1 MSTVEWNAYDRVEV
15 HNGGMTDIDT
25 PVGVATTTTLALKEW
40 GAVVHAL
47 LDGRQTVL
55 LRKGGIRERRFD
67 VSRDRFVL
75 FPTVAHAHAE
85 RVRAGQDD
93 VLTAGAADVDEEH
106 ATFVVRAGVEL
117 VDVIATSDPAG
128 LADLTDLHIWKPEHI
143 DERLAFRPKHPL
155 QVLVVRAFTLPRLVT
170 LARVPEYG
178 GCSSWVDLPVDWNGE
193 GRATYDITHL
203 RGVADRVRGALV
215 G

>member
-1 MSTVEWNAYDRVEV
+1 
-15 HNGGMTDIDT
+15 MTDIDT
-25 PVGVATTTTLALKEW
+25 PKSTATTTTLALKEW

-85 RVRAGQDD
+85 RVRTGHED
-93 VLTAGAADVDEEH
+93 VLAAGATDVDEERS
-106 ATFVVRAGVEL
+106 TFVVRAGVEL
-117 VDVIATSDPAG
+117 VDMIPTSDAAALAG
-128 LADLTDLHIWKPEHI
+128 LTDLHIWKPEHI
-143 DERLAFRPKHPL
+143 EERLAFRPKHPL
-155 QVLVVRAFTLPRLVT
+155 QVLIVRAFALPQQVT

-178 GCSSWVDLPVDWNGE
+178 GCSSWVDLPVDWSGE
-193 GRATYDITHL
+193 GHATYGITHL
-203 RGVADRVRGALV
+203 RGVADRVRGALE

>member
-1 MSTVEWNAYDRVEV
+1 MSTVEWNASDRVGV

-25 PVGVATTTTLALKEW
+25 PVGVATTTLALKEW

-85 RVRAGQDD
+85 RVRAGHDD
-93 VLTAGAADVDEEH
+93 VLAAGAADVDEEH

-117 VDVIATSDPAG
+117 VDVIATSDAAG

-155 QVLVVRAFTLPRLVT
+155 QVLVVRAFALPQQVT

-193 GRATYDITHL
+193 GHATYDPTHL
-203 RGVADRVRGALV
+203 QDIADRVRGALD